1 MRRHRSD
8 DSLIAISVLA
18 AAVVMA
24 FAVLVA
30 ATAYLEASTAVCAPS
45 CDCQESAP

>member
-8 DSLIAISVLA
+8 DSLIAVSVLA

-24 FAVLVA
+24 FAILAVA
-30 ATAYLEASTAVCAPS
+30 AAWLEASTAVCAPS
-45 CDCQESAP
+45 CSCRETAP

>member
-8 DSLIAISVLA
+8 DSLIAISLLA

-24 FAVLVA
+24 FAILVVA
-30 ATAYLEASTAVCAPS
+30 AAYLEASTAVCAPA
-45 CDCQESAP
+45 CDCRGSAP